1 MSDEPASAAASL
13 ADVEAERLMETLT
26 IGEHVLLT
34 ATLGT
39 TLDKLESVDPI
50 AMFRA
55 LGLISAQRLAEVGV
69 PAFTPDVV
77 DGLSLV
83 QLADLIRAGARTAP
97 QTPQALAPLVARIN
111 QVLGDDHGIPAGEAA
126 RPFRAADGGD
136 DGRRTAR
143 HAQPV
148 LDADSDRGT
157 GTAESLA
164 ESQHGPVSVG
174 W

>member
-1 MSDEPASAAASL
+1 MSDEPASAAAAL

-39 TLDKLESVDPI
+39 TLDKLETVDPV

-55 LGLISAQRLAEVGV
+55 LGLISAQRLAEAGA
-69 PAFTPDVV
+69 PPFTPDVV

-148 LDADSDRGT
+148 LDADRDRGA
-157 GTAESLA
+157 GTPESLA

>member
-1 MSDEPASAAASL
+1 MSEEPTTAAAAL

-39 TLDKLESVDPI
+39 TLDKLETVDPV

-55 LGLISAQRLAEVGV
+55 LGLISAQRLAETST
-69 PAFTPDVV
+69 PPFTPDVV
-77 DGLSLV
+77 DGLSLA

-136 DGRRTAR
+136 DGRRTPR

-148 LDADSDRGT
+148 LDADRSGGAGT
-157 GTAESLA
+157 PEGLA
-164 ESQHGPVSVG
+164 ESQHVS

>member
-1 MSDEPASAAASL
+1 MSDEPASAAAAI
-13 ADVEAERLMETLT
+13 ADVEASQLMETLT

-34 ATLGT
+34 ATLGVS
-39 TLDKLESVDPI
+39 LDKLETVDPI

-55 LGLISAQRLAEVGV
+55 LGLISAQRLAEAGA
-69 PAFTPDVV
+69 PPFTPDVV
-77 DGLSLV
+77 DGLSLT

-111 QVLGDDHGIPAGEAA
+111 QVLGENAGAGEAV

-148 LDADSDRGT
+148 LDADRDRGA
-157 GTAESLA
+157 GTPEGVA

-174 W
+174 R

>member
-1 MSDEPASAAASL
+1 MSDEPASAASAL
-13 ADVEAERLMETLT
+13 ADVEAEKLMETLT

-39 TLDKLESVDPI
+39 TLDKLEDVDPI

-55 LGLISAQRLAEVGV
+55 LGLIAAQRLATAGA
-69 PAFTPDVV
+69 PPFTPDVV

-111 QVLGDDHGIPAGEAA
+111 QVLGEASGAGEAA

-148 LDADSDRGT
+148 LDADRDRGT
-157 GTAESLA
+157 GTQEGLA
-164 ESQHGPVSVG
+164 ESQHVS

>member
-1 MSDEPASAAASL
+1 MSDEPASAAAAL

-39 TLDKLESVDPI
+39 TLDKLETVDPV

-55 LGLISAQRLAEVGV
+55 LGLISAQRLAVSGA
-69 PAFTPDVV
+69 PPFTPDVV

-111 QVLGDDHGIPAGEAA
+111 QVLGDDPGIPAGEAA

-136 DGRRTAR
+136 DGRRSPR

-148 LDADSDRGT
+148 LDADRSGGT
-157 GTAESLA
+157 GTPESLA
-164 ESQHGPVSVG
+164 ESQHVS

>member
-1 MSDEPASAAASL
+1 MSDEPTTTAASAL
-13 ADVEAERLMETLT
+13 ADVEAEKLMETLT

-39 TLDKLESVDPI
+39 TLDKLEDVDPI

-55 LGLISAQRLAEVGV
+55 LGLISAQRLAEAGA
-69 PAFTPDVV
+69 PPFTPDVV

-111 QVLGDDHGIPAGEAA
+111 QVLGGGVGAGEAA

-136 DGRRTAR
+136 DGRRIAR

-148 LDADSDRGT
+148 LDADRDRGT
-157 GTAESLA
+157 GTPEGMA
-164 ESQHGPVSVG
+164 ESQHIVG

>member
-1 MSDEPASAAASL
+1 MSEEPAPAAAAL
-13 ADVEAERLMETLT
+13 ADVEAEKLMETLT

-39 TLDKLESVDPI
+39 TLDKLEEVDPV

-55 LGLISAQRLAEVGV
+55 LGLISAQRLAVSGA
-69 PAFTPDVV
+69 PPFTPDVV

-111 QVLGDDHGIPAGEAA
+111 QVLGDNPEIPAGEAA

-136 DGRRTAR
+136 DGRRTPR

-148 LDADSDRGT
+148 LDADRSGGT
-157 GTAESLA
+157 GTPESLA
-164 ESQHGPVSVG
+164 ESQHVS

>member
-1 MSDEPASAAASL
+1 MSDEPASAAAAI
-13 ADVEAERLMETLT
+13 ADVEAGQLMETLT

-34 ATLGT
+34 ATLGVS
-39 TLDKLESVDPI
+39 LDKLETVDPI

-55 LGLISAQRLAEVGV
+55 LGLISAQRLAEAGA
-69 PAFTPDVV
+69 PPFTPDVV
-77 DGLSLV
+77 DGLSLT

-111 QVLGDDHGIPAGEAA
+111 QVLGESAGAGEAA
-126 RPFRAADGGD
+126 KPFRAADGGD

-148 LDADSDRGT
+148 LDADRDRGT
-157 GTAESLA
+157 GTQEGVA
-164 ESQHGPVSVG
+164 ESQHGRVSVG

>member
-1 MSDEPASAAASL
+1 MSDEPTAAAAL

-39 TLDKLESVDPI
+39 TLDKLEDVDPI

-55 LGLISAQRLAEVGV
+55 LGLISAQRLAEAGA
-69 PAFTPDVV
+69 PPFTPDVV

-83 QLADLIRAGARTAP
+83 QIADLIRAGARTAP

-111 QVLGDDHGIPAGEAA
+111 QVLGDGAAEVGEAA
-126 RPFRAADGGD
+126 RPFRTADGGD

-148 LDADSDRGT
+148 LDADRSGGAR
-157 GTAESLA
+157 TAESLA
-164 ESQHGPVSVG
+164 ESQHAVTVG

>member
-1 MSDEPASAAASL
+1 MSDEPTPAAAL
-13 ADVEAERLMETLT
+13 ADVEAEKLMETLT

-39 TLDKLESVDPI
+39 TLDKLEDVDPV

-55 LGLISAQRLAEVGV
+55 LGLISAQRLAVAGA
-69 PAFTPDVV
+69 PPFTPDVV

-111 QVLGDDHGIPAGEAA
+111 QVLGDAAGVGEAA

-136 DGRRTAR
+136 DGRRTPR

-148 LDADSDRGT
+148 LDADRDRGS
-157 GTAESLA
+157 GAPEGVA
-164 ESQHGPVSVG
+164 ESQHVS

>member
-1 MSDEPASAAASL
+1 MSEEPAPAAAAL
-13 ADVEAERLMETLT
+13 ADVEAEKLMETLT

-39 TLDKLESVDPI
+39 TLDKLEEVDPV

-55 LGLISAQRLAEVGV
+55 LGLISAQRLAVSGA
-69 PAFTPDVV
+69 PPFTPDVV

-111 QVLGDDHGIPAGEAA
+111 QVLGDNPGIPAGEAA

-136 DGRRTAR
+136 DGRRTPR

-148 LDADSDRGT
+148 LDADRDRGT
-157 GTAESLA
+157 GTPESLA
-164 ESQHGPVSVG
+164 ESQHVS

>member
-1 MSDEPASAAASL
+1 MSDTQSDAAAAI
-13 ADVEAERLMETLT
+13 ADVEAGQLMETLT

-34 ATLGT
+34 ATLGVS
-39 TLDKLESVDPI
+39 LDKLETVDPV

-55 LGLISAQRLAEVGV
+55 LGLISAQRLAVDGA
-69 PAFTPDVV
+69 PPFTPDVV
-77 DGLSLV
+77 DGLSLT

-111 QVLGDDHGIPAGEAA
+111 RVLGDAADGVGEAA
-126 RPFRAADGGD
+126 RPFRTADGGD

-148 LDADSDRGT
+148 LDADRDRGA
-157 GTAESLA
+157 GTQEGVA
-164 ESQHGPVSVG
+164 ESQHAVTVG
-174 W
+174 R

>member
-1 MSDEPASAAASL
+1 MSDEPASAAAAL
-13 ADVEAERLMETLT
+13 ADVEAEKLMETLT

-39 TLDKLESVDPI
+39 TLDKLETVDPI

-55 LGLISAQRLAEVGV
+55 LGLISAQRLATAGA
-69 PAFTPDVV
+69 PPFTPDVV

-111 QVLGDDHGIPAGEAA
+111 QVLGDAPGTPAGEAA

-136 DGRRTAR
+136 DGRRSPR

-148 LDADSDRGT
+148 LDADRSGGT
-157 GTAESLA
+157 GTPEGLA
-164 ESQHGPVSVG
+164 ESQHVS

>member
-1 MSDEPASAAASL
+1 MSDEPTTAAAAL
-13 ADVEAERLMETLT
+13 ADVEAEKLMETLT
-26 IGEHVLLT
+26 IGEHVMLT

-39 TLDKLESVDPI
+39 TLDKLEDVDPI

-55 LGLISAQRLAEVGV
+55 LGLISAQRLAEAGA
-69 PAFTPDVV
+69 PPFTPDVV

-111 QVLGDDHGIPAGEAA
+111 QVLGGEASGAGEAA

-136 DGRRTAR
+136 DGRRAAR

-148 LDADSDRGT
+148 LDADRDRGT
-157 GTAESLA
+157 RTAEGVA

>member
-1 MSDEPASAAASL
+1 MSDEPTTAAAAL
-13 ADVEAERLMETLT
+13 ADVEAEKLMETLT

-39 TLDKLESVDPI
+39 TLDKLETVDPI

-55 LGLISAQRLAEVGV
+55 LGLISAQRLAVAGA

-111 QVLGDDHGIPAGEAA
+111 QVLGDGDAGVGEAA

-136 DGRRTAR
+136 DGRRTPR

-148 LDADSDRGT
+148 LDADRSGGAGT
-157 GTAESLA
+157 PESLA
-164 ESQHGPVSVG
+164 ESQHSLSQ
-174 W
+174 

>member
-1 MSDEPASAAASL
+1 MSDEPASAAAAL
-13 ADVEAERLMETLT
+13 ADVEAEKLMETLT

-39 TLDKLESVDPI
+39 TLDKLETVDPI

-55 LGLISAQRLAEVGV
+55 LGLISAQRLATAGA

-111 QVLGDDHGIPAGEAA
+111 QVLGDDAAEVGEAA

-148 LDADSDRGT
+148 LDADRDRGA
-157 GTAESLA
+157 GTPEGLA
-164 ESQHGPVSVG
+164 QSQHGPVSVG

>member
-1 MSDEPASAAASL
+1 MSDEPTPAAAAL

-39 TLDKLESVDPI
+39 TLDKLETVDPI

-55 LGLISAQRLAEVGV
+55 LGLISAQRLATAGA
-69 PAFTPDVV
+69 PPFTPDVV

-111 QVLGDDHGIPAGEAA
+111 QVLGDGADGVGEAA

-148 LDADSDRGT
+148 LDADRSGGAGT
-157 GTAESLA
+157 PEGLA
-164 ESQHGPVSVG
+164 ESQHVN

>member
-1 MSDEPASAAASL
+1 MSDDQPTAAAAL
-13 ADVEAERLMETLT
+13 ADVEAEKLMETLT

-39 TLDKLESVDPI
+39 TLDKLEDADPI

-55 LGLISAQRLAEVGV
+55 LGLIAAQRLAVAGA
-69 PAFTPDVV
+69 PPFTPDVV

-111 QVLGDDHGIPAGEAA
+111 QVLGEASGAGEAA

-148 LDADSDRGT
+148 LDADRDRGA
-157 GTAESLA
+157 GAPEGLA
-164 ESQHGPVSVG
+164 ESQHVS

>member
-1 MSDEPASAAASL
+1 MSDEPTTAAAPL

-39 TLDKLESVDPI
+39 TLDKLETVDPI

-55 LGLISAQRLAEVGV
+55 LGLIAAQRLATAGA
-69 PAFTPDVV
+69 PPFTPDVV

-111 QVLGDDHGIPAGEAA
+111 QVLGDDAAGVGEVA

-148 LDADSDRGT
+148 LDADRSGGA
-157 GTAESLA
+157 GTAEGVA
-164 ESQHGPVSVG
+164 ESQHAVTVG

>member
-1 MSDEPASAAASL
+1 MSDEPTTAAAAL

-39 TLDKLESVDPI
+39 TLDKLEEVDPI

-55 LGLISAQRLAEVGV
+55 LGLISAQRLATAGA
-69 PAFTPDVV
+69 PPFTPDVV

-111 QVLGDDHGIPAGEAA
+111 QVLGDDDHGIPAGEAA

-148 LDADSDRGT
+148 LDADRDRGA
-157 GTAESLA
+157 GTQEGLA
-164 ESQHGPVSVG
+164 ESQHVS

>member
-1 MSDEPASAAASL
+1 MSDEPTTAAAAF

-39 TLDKLESVDPI
+39 TLDKLEDVDPV

-55 LGLISAQRLAEVGV
+55 LGLISAQRLAEAGA
-69 PAFTPDVV
+69 PPFTPDVV

-83 QLADLIRAGARTAP
+83 QIADLIRAGARTAP

-111 QVLGDDHGIPAGEAA
+111 QVLGEGAGAGEAA

-136 DGRRTAR
+136 DGRRAAR

-148 LDADSDRGT
+148 LGADRDRGT
-157 GTAESLA
+157 GTAEGVA
-164 ESQHGPVSVG
+164 ESQHIVG

>member
-1 MSDEPASAAASL
+1 MSEEPASAAAAL

-39 TLDKLESVDPI
+39 TLDKLETVDPI

-55 LGLISAQRLAEVGV
+55 LGLISAQRLATAGA
-69 PAFTPDVV
+69 PPFTPDVV

-111 QVLGDDHGIPAGEAA
+111 QVLGDDAAGVGEAA

-136 DGRRTAR
+136 DGRRSPR

-148 LDADSDRGT
+148 LDADRSGGAGT
-157 GTAESLA
+157 PEGLA
-164 ESQHGPVSVG
+164 ESQHVS

>member
-1 MSDEPASAAASL
+1 MSENENNAGAAAAI
-13 ADVEAERLMETLT
+13 ADVEAGQLMETLT

-34 ATLGT
+34 ATLGVS
-39 TLDKLESVDPI
+39 LDKLETVDPI

-55 LGLISAQRLAEVGV
+55 LGLISAQRLATAGA
-69 PAFTPDVV
+69 PPFTPDVV
-77 DGLSLV
+77 DGLSLT

-111 QVLGDDHGIPAGEAA
+111 QVLGGAGAGEAA

-136 DGRRTAR
+136 DSRRAAR

-148 LDADSDRGT
+148 LDADRDRGT
-157 GTAESLA
+157 GTPEGVA
-164 ESQHGPVSVG
+164 ESQHAVNVG

>member
-1 MSDEPASAAASL
+1 MSDEPASAAAAL
-13 ADVEAERLMETLT
+13 ADVEAEKLMETLT

-39 TLDKLESVDPI
+39 TLDKLEDVDPI

-55 LGLISAQRLAEVGV
+55 LGLISAQRLAVAGA
-69 PAFTPDVV
+69 PPFTPDVV

-111 QVLGDDHGIPAGEAA
+111 QVLGDGADGVGEAA

-148 LDADSDRGT
+148 LDADRDRGA
-157 GTAESLA
+157 GTPESLA
-164 ESQHGPVSVG
+164 ESQHIVG
-174 W
+174 R

>member
-1 MSDEPASAAASL
+1 MSDEPATAAAAL

-39 TLDKLESVDPI
+39 TLDKLEDVDPI

-55 LGLISAQRLAEVGV
+55 LGLISAQRLAVAGA

-77 DGLSLV
+77 DGLSLT
-83 QLADLIRAGARTAP
+83 QIADLIRAGARTAP

-111 QVLGDDHGIPAGEAA
+111 KVLGESAGAGEAA

-136 DGRRTAR
+136 DGRRVAR

-148 LDADSDRGT
+148 LDADRDRGT
-157 GTAESLA
+157 RTAEGVA
-164 ESQHGPVSVG
+164 ESQHAVSVG

>member
-1 MSDEPASAAASL
+1 MSENENNAGAAAAL
-13 ADVEAERLMETLT
+13 ADVEAGQLMETLT

-34 ATLGT
+34 ATLGVS
-39 TLDKLESVDPI
+39 LDKLETVDPI

-55 LGLISAQRLAEVGV
+55 LGLISAQRLATAGA
-69 PAFTPDVV
+69 PPFTPDVV
-77 DGLSLV
+77 DGLSLT

-111 QVLGDDHGIPAGEAA
+111 QVLGDDSGAGEAA

-136 DGRRTAR
+136 DSRRAAR

-148 LDADSDRGT
+148 LDADRDRGT
-157 GTAESLA
+157 GTPEGVA
-164 ESQHGPVSVG
+164 ESQHAVNVG

>member
-1 MSDEPASAAASL
+1 MSEEPAPAAAAL
-13 ADVEAERLMETLT
+13 ADVEAEKLMETLT

-39 TLDKLESVDPI
+39 TLDKLEEVDPV

-55 LGLISAQRLAEVGV
+55 LGLISAQRLAVSGA
-69 PAFTPDVV
+69 PPFTPDVV

-111 QVLGDDHGIPAGEAA
+111 QVLGDNPGIPAGEAA

-136 DGRRTAR
+136 DGRRTPR

-148 LDADSDRGT
+148 LDADRSGGT
-157 GTAESLA
+157 GTPESLA
-164 ESQHGPVSVG
+164 ESQHVS

>member
-1 MSDEPASAAASL
+1 MSDESTTAAAAL

-39 TLDKLESVDPI
+39 TLDKLEKVDPI

-55 LGLISAQRLAEVGV
+55 LGLISAQRLAVSGA
-69 PAFTPDVV
+69 PPFTPDVV

-111 QVLGDDHGIPAGEAA
+111 QVLGDAAGVGEAA

-136 DGRRTAR
+136 DGRRAAR

-148 LDADSDRGT
+148 LDADRSGGT
-157 GTAESLA
+157 GTPESLA
-164 ESQHGPVSVG
+164 ESQHVS

>member
-1 MSDEPASAAASL
+1 MSEEPAPAAAAL
-13 ADVEAERLMETLT
+13 ADVEAEKLMETLT

-39 TLDKLESVDPI
+39 TLDKLEEVDPV

-55 LGLISAQRLAEVGV
+55 LGLISAQRLATAGA
-69 PAFTPDVV
+69 PPFTPDVV

-111 QVLGDDHGIPAGEAA
+111 QVLGDDPGIPAGEAA

-136 DGRRTAR
+136 DGRRSPR

-148 LDADSDRGT
+148 LDADRSRGT
-157 GTAESLA
+157 GTPEGLA
-164 ESQHGPVSVG
+164 ESQRVS

>member
-1 MSDEPASAAASL
+1 MSDEPTTAAAAL
-13 ADVEAERLMETLT
+13 ADVEAEKLMETLT

-39 TLDKLESVDPI
+39 TLDKLEDVDPI

-55 LGLISAQRLAEVGV
+55 LGLISAQRLATAGA
-69 PAFTPDVV
+69 PPFTPDVV

-111 QVLGDDHGIPAGEAA
+111 QVLGDGSDGVGEAA

-136 DGRRTAR
+136 DGRRAAR

-148 LDADSDRGT
+148 LDADRSGGT
-157 GTAESLA
+157 RAPESVA
-164 ESQHGPVSVG
+164 QSQHSLSQ
-174 W
+174 

>member
-1 MSDEPASAAASL
+1 MSEEPASAAAAL

-39 TLDKLESVDPI
+39 TLDKLETVDPI

-55 LGLISAQRLAEVGV
+55 LGLISAQRLAEAGA
-69 PAFTPDVV
+69 PPFTPDVV

-111 QVLGDDHGIPAGEAA
+111 QVLGDDAARSAGEAA

-136 DGRRTAR
+136 DRRRTAR

-148 LDADSDRGT
+148 LDADRDRGA
-157 GTAESLA
+157 GTPESME
-164 ESQHGPVSVG
+164 ESQHVS

>member
-1 MSDEPASAAASL
+1 MSDEPASAAAAL

-39 TLDKLESVDPI
+39 TLDKLEGVDPI

-55 LGLISAQRLAEVGV
+55 LGLISAQRLATAGA
-69 PAFTPDVV
+69 PPFTPDVV

-97 QTPQALAPLVARIN
+97 QTPQALAPLVTRIN
-111 QVLGDDHGIPAGEAA
+111 QVLGDDPGILPAGEAA

-136 DGRRTAR
+136 DGRRTPR

-148 LDADSDRGT
+148 LDTDRSGGT
-157 GTAESLA
+157 GTPESLA
-164 ESQHGPVSVG
+164 ESQHVS